1 MTAAPR
7 WPTKTISEMSID
19 VDALYEGFC
28 RTLPAAEA
36 RVASSLAKRLGLAP
50 VSDVSWN
57 DVFSH
62 AVTLQAPSL
71 VAEAIPHVGP
81 EPIRLAVLAHL
92 LAVLEAFGTDRIE
105 DKQVSTDATLNALLA
120 SMRRGRDAAL
130 GALIGSETAADLG
143 LRADQ
148 QSRQAMARE
157 RELLTAGSPAS
168 FDTYRTASLGK
179 QSVGFPASLALV
191 ERAGWGANK
200 RQRLRETLA
209 GVWLGL
215 QFEDDVL
222 DWEKDWGAGGAWA
235 VSLAHD
241 LRRGDK
247 RDTRPDLLKRYV
259 LGSGVLE
266 RMLRASRA
274 QFEMAAAGAGELG
287 CQTLGQWAL
296 ERVARLEKLI
306 VHESQC
312 AGYTNRLSQL
322 GPWAAEV
329 LS

>member
-1 MTAAPR
+1 
-7 WPTKTISEMSID
+7 MSID

-28 RTLPAAEA
+28 RTLPVPEGQVA
-36 RVASSLAKRLGLAP
+36 RALAKRLGLAP
-50 VSDVSWN
+50 IAGVSWN

-62 AVTLQAPSL
+62 AVTLKAPAL
-71 VAEAIPHVGP
+71 VAEALPHGEP
-81 EPIRLAVLAHL
+81 ELVRLAVLGHM

-105 DKQVSTDATLNALLA
+105 DRQVAADVTLNRLLSA
-120 SMRRGRDAAL
+120 MRRARDAAL
-130 GALIGSETAADLG
+130 AGLIGKESAASAG
-143 LRADQ
+143 AQADQ
-148 QSRQAMARE
+148 ESRQAIVRE
-157 RELLTAGSPAS
+157 RELLTSGEPVS
-168 FDTYRTASLGK
+168 FETYRAVSLGK
-179 QSVGFPASLALV
+179 QSVGFPASLALAA
-191 ERAGWGANK
+191 RAGWDASK
-200 RQRLRETLA
+200 RRLLGETLA

-222 DWEKDWGAGGAWA
+222 DWEKDWSVGGAWA
-235 VSLAHD
+235 VTLAHD
-241 LRRGDK
+241 LRRGEK

-266 RMLRASRA
+266 RMLKASRD
-274 QFEMAAAGAGELG
+274 QFETAATGALELG

-296 ERVARLEKLI
+296 QRQARLEKLI
-306 VHESQC
+306 VHESQS